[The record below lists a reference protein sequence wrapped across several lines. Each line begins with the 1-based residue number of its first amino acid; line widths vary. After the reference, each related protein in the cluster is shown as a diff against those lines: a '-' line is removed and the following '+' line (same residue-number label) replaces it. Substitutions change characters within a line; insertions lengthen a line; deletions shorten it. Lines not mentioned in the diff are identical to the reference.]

1 MKAEIERISPVE
13 CRVRV
18 EIPWEEVSGRLDTK
32 LRELR
37 GRARIP
43 GFRPG
48 KVPPHV
54 VERMFGRGV
63 RQELSRDL
71 VQETFQ
77 TAVAQHDTIA
87 LTQPV
92 LESSSLEKGE
102 PFRYEARFEVLPQI
116 EPKDYEGVPVR
127 RRVATIDEEKVEA
140 ELKRRQE
147 ALAELLPI
155 EEGTDEPTQ
164 AGDVW
169 TVDLEGTL
177 GDTKLSRK
185 DVRIEI
191 GAEAGELIPGLAKSL
206 EGTKRSEVGTTK
218 QISFTPTAAR
228 VRPEFKDKQAVL
240 TLGLRDVRLKQI
252 PARDDDFARDTGEAE
267 TLAELEDKIRQSVLE
282 ADQAEAEI
290 DARRSLVAT
299 LLEQNAVD
307 PAPSMIAREVQA
319 QVAATK
325 QQLAA
330 QGLDLAKVGS
340 SEAELAQRIRPQAL
354 FNVRAFLLLDAIGK
368 AEKIDVSDEEI
379 EAELKQMAEEKGQN
393 LARMR
398 ATMEKDGQLLLLR
411 AQLREERILDFLMD
425 KANVSEGDVA
435 ASEAVEEAE
444 EEPAAEADEGE
455 GDEEA
460 TTAKKATKKKA
471 AKKKAAKKKAKKK
484 ATKKASTEKG
494 SEDAT
499 EADEAAAAAT
509 ESSPARK
516 KAKKKTGQSRRRR
529 RKPADS

>member
-18 EIPWEEVSGRLDTK
+18 EIPWEEVSGRLNTK

-48 KVPPHV
+48 KVPPHL

-77 TAVAQHDTIA
+77 TAVAQNDTIP

-102 PFRYEARFEVLPQI
+102 PFRYQARFEVPPQI
-116 EPKDYEGVPVR
+116 EPKDYAGVPVGR
-127 RRVATIDEEKVEA
+127 RLARIDEEKVEA

-155 EEGTDEPTQ
+155 EEGGDEPTR

-169 TVDLEGTL
+169 AVDVDGTL

-185 DVRIEI
+185 DIRIEI
-191 GAEAGELIPGLAKSL
+191 GAEEGELIPGLASSL
-206 EGTKRSEVGTTK
+206 AGTKRSEVGTVKEVT
-218 QISFTPTAAR
+218 FTPTADR

-240 TLGLRDVRLKQI
+240 TLGLRDVRLKHV
-252 PARDDDFARDTGEAE
+252 PERDDDFARDTGEAE
-267 TLAELEDKIRQSVLE
+267 TLAELEEKIRKSVLE
-282 ADQAEAEI
+282 ADQGEAEI

-299 LLEQNAVD
+299 LLERNAVD

-319 QVAATK
+319 QVDATK

-330 QGLDLAKVGS
+330 QGLDLSKVGS

-368 AEKIDVSDEEI
+368 AERIDVSDEDL
-379 EAELKQMAEEKGQN
+379 EAELKEMAEEKGQN

-398 ATMEKDGQLLLLR
+398 ATMEKDGQLLMLR
-411 AQLREERILDFLMD
+411 AQLREERILNFLMD
-425 KANVSEGDVA
+425 KAKITEGDV
-435 ASEAVEEAE
+435 EPPEVAE
-444 EEPAAEADEGE
+444 EGEPAAKADDAED
-455 GDEEA
+455 DE
-460 TTAKKATKKKA
+460 KKPKTKKKA
-471 AKKKAAKKKAKKK
+471 AKKKAAKKTAKKKTAKKK
-484 ATKKASTEKG
+484 ATKKAAAEKASEKG
-494 SEDAT
+494 A
-499 EADEAAAAAT
+499 EAEEPAEAAAKSA
-509 ESSPARK
+509 SGK
-516 KAKKKTGQSRRRR
+516 KTAKKKTGQSRRRR
-529 RKPADS
+529 RKTADS

>member
-1 MKAEIERISPVE
+1 MKAEIERISTVE

-48 KVPPHV
+48 KVPLHL

-77 TAVAQHDTIA
+77 TAVAQNDTIA

-102 PFRYEARFEVLPQI
+102 PFRYQARFEVPPQI
-116 EPKDYEGVPVR
+116 EPKDYEEVPVR
-127 RRVATIDEEKVEA
+127 RRAAKVDEEKVEA

-155 EEGTDEPTQ
+155 EEGTDEPTR

-169 TVDLEGTL
+169 TVDVEGTL

-191 GAEAGELIPGLAKSL
+191 GAEAGELIPGLAKCL

-218 QISFTPTAAR
+218 QVSFTPTQDR
-228 VRPEFKDKQAVL
+228 VRPEFKDKEAVL
-240 TLGLRDVRLKQI
+240 ALGLRDVRLKRI
-252 PARDDDFARDTGEAE
+252 PDRDDDFARDTGEAE
-267 TLAELEDKIRQSVLE
+267 TLAELEEKLRQSVLE
-282 ADQAEAEI
+282 SDQEEAEI

-299 LLEQNAVD
+299 LLERNAVD

-319 QVAATK
+319 QVAAAK

-330 QGLDLAKVGS
+330 QGLDLAKVGT

-368 AEKIDVSDEEI
+368 AEKIDVSDEEV

-398 ATMEKDGQLLLLR
+398 ATMEKDGQLVLLR
-411 AQLREERILDFLMD
+411 AQLREERILDYLMD
-425 KANVSEGDVA
+425 KADVTEGDV
-435 ASEAVEEAE
+435 EPPEEAE
-444 EEPAAEADEGE
+444 ETGGEPATETGEGE

-460 TTAKKATKKKA
+460 TKTKKKATKKKA
-471 AKKKAAKKKAKKK
+471 AKKKTAKKKAS
-484 ATKKASTEKG
+484 KKASTEKG
-494 SEDAT
+494 SEDAQ
-499 EADEAAAAAT
+499 EGDEATDAVAEGA
-509 ESSPARK
+509 PAK
-516 KAKKKTGQSRRRR
+516 KAAKKKTGQSRRRR